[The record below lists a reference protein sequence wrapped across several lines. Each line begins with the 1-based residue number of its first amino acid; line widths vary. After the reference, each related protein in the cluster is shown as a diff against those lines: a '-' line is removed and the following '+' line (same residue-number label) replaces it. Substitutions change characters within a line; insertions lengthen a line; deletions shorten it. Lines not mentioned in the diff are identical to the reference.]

1 MVQNPPD
8 APDTPGAPSLPPR
21 RTNPYAAVLRTPGAA
36 KFSAA
41 AVLARLPMSML
52 GIGTVLMVESLYD
65 SYALAGRVSATLILA
80 QALVSPQVAR
90 IVDRHGQRR
99 VMLPLIFLAALGL
112 GGLIVTG
119 IMRGPEP
126 LLYLTAAV
134 AGGASGSFG
143 SFVRARWSYVLTDPK
158 TLHTAYSLESALDEF
173 VFVVGPAVVTIL
185 ATTVAPPA
193 GLVVPLVAAFA
204 GGWWF
209 LSQRSTEPPPVPP
222 VEGVRTTSAMRQSGM
237 VPLVLVFIA
246 MGTVLGGVDV
256 ATIAFA
262 EEQGVPGMAGIV
274 LAIFALGSLTSG
286 LAYGAK
292 HWVSPLWRRFVI
304 GVVLLAVGTSLFSF
318 AHTLPA
324 LAAIMFVAGFAIA
337 PTLINGNAL
346 VQNLVRPSQLTE
358 GLAWVG
364 TSLGIGVSIG
374 ASLTGARV
382 DVGGA
387 AAGFHVV
394 MAGGAVS
401 VIVTLISVRSLRK
414 DRSTEQIRTA

>member
-1 MVQNPPD
+1 
-8 APDTPGAPSLPPR
+8 
-21 RTNPYAAVLRTPGAA
+21 
-36 KFSAA
+36 
-41 AVLARLPMSML
+41 MSML

-65 SYALAGRVSATLILA
+65 SYSLAGGVSATLIFA
-80 QALVSPQVAR
+80 QAIVSPQAAR
-90 IVDRHGQRR
+90 IVDRYGQRR
-99 VMLPLIFLAALGL
+99 VMFPLLFLAALGL
-112 GGLIVTG
+112 SGLIATAVAH
-119 IMRGPEP
+119 GPEP

-134 AGGASGSFG
+134 AGGASGSYG
-143 SFVRARWSYVLTDPK
+143 SFVRARWSNALDDPK
-158 TLHTAYSLESALDEF
+158 ALHTAYSLESALDEF

-185 ATTVAPPA
+185 ATSVAPPA
-193 GLVVPLVAAFA
+193 GLAVPLIAAFI

-209 LSQRSTEPPPVPP
+209 LAQRATEPPVRGR
-222 VEGVRTTSAMRQSGM
+222 VEGERTTSAMRQAGM
-237 VPLVLVFIA
+237 LPLVLIFIA

-262 EEQGVPGMAGIV
+262 EEKGTPGMAGVV

-304 GVVLLAVGTSLFSF
+304 GVILLAFGTSLFSL

-324 LAAIMFVAGFAIA
+324 LAGIMFIAGFAIA

-346 VQNLVRPSQLTE
+346 VQNLVRPAQLTE

-374 ASLTGARV
+374 ASLTGTRV
-382 DVGGA
+382 DAVGAVG
-387 AAGFHVV
+387 GFHVV
-394 MAGGAVS
+394 MVGGAVC
-401 VIVTLISVRSLRK
+401 VVVTLVSLRSLRK
-414 DRSTEQIRTA
+414 DRSTETITVN

>member
-1 MVQNPPD
+1 MVQQSSS
-8 APDTPGAPSLPPR
+8 GAPPASPR

-65 SYALAGRVSATLILA
+65 SYALAGRVSAVLILA

-90 IVDRHGQRR
+90 VVDRYGQRR
-99 VMLPLIFLAALGL
+99 VMFPLVFLAALGL
-112 GGLIVTG
+112 GGLIATG
-119 IMRGPEP
+119 VMRGPEW
-126 LLYLTAAV
+126 LLYVTAVV
-134 AGGASGSFG
+134 AGGASGSYG
-143 SFVRARWSYVLTDPK
+143 SFVRARWSHALSDPK
-158 TLHTAYSLESALDEF
+158 ALHTAYSLESALDEF

-185 ATTVAPPA
+185 ATSVAPPA
-193 GLVVPLVAAFA
+193 GLAVPLIAAFV

-209 LSQRSTEPPPVPP
+209 LAQRATEPPVSVP
-222 VEGVRTTSAMRQSGM
+222 VEGERTTSAMRQAGM
-237 VPLVLVFIA
+237 IPLVVVFIS
-246 MGTVLGGVDV
+246 MGVVLGGVDV

-262 EEQGVPGMAGIV
+262 EEKGVPGMAGII

-286 LAYGAK
+286 LAYGAR

-318 AHTLPA
+318 AHTIPT

-346 VQNLVRPSQLTE
+346 VQNLVRPAQLTE

-374 ASLTGARV
+374 ASLTGSRV
-382 DVGGA
+382 DAAGAVG
-387 AAGFHVV
+387 GFHVV
-394 MAGGAVS
+394 MAGGALS
-401 VIVTLISVRSLRK
+401 VVVTLISLRSLRK
-414 DRSTEQIRTA
+414 DRSTEQIAVD